1 MLIRAARHRGQPIKR
16 FAHQLAGTMSSQWPL
31 FLSSHLAVLAKAMS
45 LTSLGLLYDHTV
57 FPYSTARM
65 GPFETKR
72 LARNIIEL
80 RGKSLT
86 VLVQSASVGR
96 GIPRYCQACIDDDL
110 SHYGESYWRRR
121 HNLPFIQRC
130 SIHGELLLA
139 LPVKKHSAAIA
150 VTRLP
155 EECDGLVVKEL
166 LPDPTASVLM
176 DLSIGC
182 LEAMDRREELEWRQE
197 YRQLAERKGYPRQGC
212 GFSSLSVLTAFR
224 QFYGEELLDSAGLN
238 FLPTETNAWPIML
251 LRSGYEV
258 AATTARH
265 LLVQTFLE
273 HSDVPIPMQITAP
286 GRKRRDIA
294 LEDKLLAREV
304 RRVIAKLPAGTRIS
318 VTELLVRAG
327 GWAVFRHNRK
337 AMPRTNQ
344 VVQDFRI
351 TNFSERQVGRRPY
364 WRKRLGLEK
373 KAN

>member
-1 MLIRAARHRGQPIKR
+1 
-16 FAHQLAGTMSSQWPL
+16 MSSQWPL
-31 FLSSHLAVLAKAMS
+31 FLSSHLAVLAEVMS
-45 LTSLGLLYDHTV
+45 LTSLGLLYEHTV

-65 GPFETKR
+65 DPFATKR

-80 RGKSLT
+80 SGKSIT
-86 VLVQSASVGR
+86 VLVQSASLGR
-96 GIPRYCQACIDDDL
+96 GIPRYCRACINDDL
-110 SHYGESYWRRR
+110 SQYGESYWHRR

-139 LPVKKHSAAIA
+139 LPVKNHSAAIA
-150 VTRLP
+150 VTLLP
-155 EECDGLVVKEL
+155 EECDGHVVKEL
-166 LPDPTASVLM
+166 LPEPTASTLM

-182 LEAMDRREELEWRQE
+182 LEGMDRRAELEWRQE
-197 YRQLAERKGYPRQGC
+197 YRRLAERKGYPRQGC
-212 GFSSLSVLTAFR
+212 GFSSLSVLTAFK

-238 FLPTETNAWPIML
+238 FLPTAINAWPVLL
-251 LRSGYEV
+251 LRSGYAV

-265 LLVQTFLE
+265 ILLQTFLE
-273 HSDVPIPMQITAP
+273 HSDVPVRMQTTAP

-318 VTELLVRAG
+318 VTELVVRAG

-373 KAN
+373 